1 LRHSAGYIGQIM
13 SSDPINRDGLTHRFW
28 EKKPMAKLSKREWEA
43 LCDGCGK
50 CCLNK
55 IEDEETGR
63 VYLTRV
69 ACRLFDD
76 STCKCGQ
83 YKIRHQFVPEC
94 IVLRPDNI
102 DEHAYWMPRTC
113 AYRLVW
119 QGKPLPNWHPLVSG
133 DPETV
138 HDAGVSMR
146 GRTVAEFEVDEDDWE
161 DHLIEEPR

>member
-1 LRHSAGYIGQIM
+1 MTQ
-13 SSDPINRDGLTHRFW
+13 DPIKRDGLQPRFW
-28 EKKPMAKLSKREWEA
+28 EKKPLSKMSNAEWEA

-50 CCLNK
+50 CCMNK
-55 IEDEETGR
+55 IEDEDTGH

-76 STCKCGQ
+76 KTCRCAQ
-83 YKIRHQFVPEC
+83 YDIRHQFVPEC

-102 DEHAYWMPRTC
+102 DQHAYWMPRTC
-113 AYRLVW
+113 AYRLLW
-119 QGKPLPNWHPLVSG
+119 QGKSLPAWHPLLSG

-146 GRTVAEFEVDEDDWE
+146 LRTVPEFEVGEDDWE
-161 DHLIEEPR
+161 DHLIEEPK